1 MPEPDNL
8 YRLFYRSPLGCLKIT
23 ANETGIT
30 CVWFVAAP
38 DGPDHPDALTREA
51 QKQLQA
57 YFNKDLRQFDLPL
70 SLNGTDF
77 QRQVWQEL
85 TRIPFGKTRSYM
97 EISRALGDEK
107 AIRAVGRANGENP
120 VGIIVPCHRVI
131 GSDGSL
137 TGYAGGIWRKKWL
150 LQHEGVLTQ
159 MELAF

>member
-1 MPEPDNL
+1 MQAFVSP
-8 YRLFYRSPLGCLKIT
+8 YRLFYNSPLGWLRIE
-23 ANETGIT
+23 ANESGIT
-30 CVWFVAAP
+30 CVWFV
-38 DGPDHPDALTREA
+38 DTFGPDQPDPLTREA

-57 YFNKDLRQFDLPL
+57 YFDKKLQQFDLPL

-77 QRQVWQEL
+77 QQQVWLEL
-85 TRIPFGKTRSYM
+85 TRIPFGRTRSYM
-97 EISRALGDEK
+97 DVSRTLGDEK

-137 TGYAGGIWRKKWL
+137 TGYAGGLWRKKWL

-159 MELAF
+159 LELAF

>member
-1 MPEPDNL
+1 MLQPDNL
-8 YRLFYRSPLGCLKIT
+8 YCLFYQSPLGCLKIA

-30 CVWFVAAP
+30 CVWFVEVP
-38 DGPDHPDALTREA
+38 DGPDRPDVLTRET
-51 QKQLQA
+51 QRQLQA
-57 YFNKDLRQFDLPL
+57 YFDKKLRRFDLPL
-70 SLNGTDF
+70 SLRGTDF
-77 QRQVWQEL
+77 QQQVWTAL
-85 TRIPFGKTRSYM
+85 TGISFGKTRSYM
-97 EISRALGDEK
+97 DIARRLGDEK

-150 LQHEGVLTQ
+150 LQHEGAWPQ